1 MKTILVTGGAG
12 FIGTNLCQKLLDQK
26 YKVIAVDNLITSSGE
41 NIKKLKS
48 NPNFIFVKHDI
59 TKPFPK
65 SLISHFSSLNSV
77 FHLACPTGVPN
88 LTTLGEEM
96 LLTCSV
102 GTRNVLE
109 LARTN
114 NAKFL
119 LTSSSEV
126 YGDPEVFPQ
135 TENYTGNVLPTG
147 IRSTYEE
154 GKRFAESMVSLYVR
168 KYKVDAKIVRI
179 FNTYGPHMTLTDTR
193 VIPNFIN
200 QLKNNKP
207 LPVQGKG
214 LQRRTFCYVD
224 DMVNGFI
231 MVIDKGTPG
240 EAYNLGGD
248 QEYTIK
254 ELAETIIELSH
265 NPKIK
270 ITYTPRPEH
279 DHQARKPALTKVKKL
294 GWKQNVKLKEGLRKT
309 LSWYGL

>member
-1 MKTILVTGGAG
+1 MKTVLVTGGAG
-12 FIGTNLCQKLLDQK
+12 FIGTNLCQKLLAAGN
-26 YKVIAVDNLITSSGE
+26 KVIAVDNFITSSGVNLKE
-41 NIKKLKS
+41 LKKH
-48 NPNFIFVKHDI
+48 PNFIFIKHDI
-59 TKPFPK
+59 TK
-65 SLISHFSSLNSV
+65 SLPAKINQSQIKEI

-109 LARTN
+109 LARQHKS
-114 NAKFL
+114 KFL

-126 YGDPEVFPQ
+126 YGDPEIFPQ
-135 TENYTGNVLPTG
+135 TESYTGNVLPTG

-168 KYKVDAKIVRI
+168 KYKIDAKIVRI

-214 LQRRTFCYVD
+214 SQRRTFCYVD
-224 DMVNGFI
+224 DMVNGFLT
-231 MVIDKGTPG
+231 VIEKGNPG
-240 EAYNLGGD
+240 EAYNVGGD

-254 ELAETIIELSH
+254 ELAETIIALSA

-270 ITYTPRPEH
+270 ISYTPRPDH
-279 DHQARKPALTKVKKL
+279 DHQARKPALVKIKKL
-294 GWKQNVKLKEGLRKT
+294 GWKQQIKLKEGLRKT
-309 LSWYGL
+309 LDWYGL